1 MLENKYFLFFFFIL
15 IVNFFLVKKYQ
26 LFAKFI
32 GLYDVPNEYRKKHK
46 LPIPLIG
53 GFFLLINLII
63 FFLFEFFIINRVHL
77 SDTYYLNNY
86 FLDSKKEIFSF
97 LFCSICLFL
106 IGFFDD
112 KYNLDPFKKLLSSIV
127 IFYIFFSL
135 DNSLI
140 INELN
145 FTFVGYSIQ
154 LDELSLFI
162 SIFLSVFFLNSINMY
177 DGINGLVG
185 LTIFN
190 IFIYFM
196 LNNFMPMFA
205 LLLLISILFFLFLNL
220 KGKIFFGDSGC
231 YILSFILCYFFLR
244 YYNSGLIKLDEIFL
258 IFFLP
263 LLDAV
268 RVFITRIFISGQ
280 PWKADDNHLHHR
292 ISKKYNNNVA
302 LIILYLLSLFT
313 ILFVNFFSVN
323 HIFSIFFALIIYF
336 FCFIK
341 LR

>member
-1 MLENKYFLFFFFIL
+1 M
-15 IVNFFLVKKYQ
+15 IVNFFLVKKYEI
-26 LFAKFI
+26 FAKFI

-46 LPIPLIG
+46 LPTPLIG
-53 GFFLLINLII
+53 GFFLLINFII

-97 LFCSICLFL
+97 LFCSIFLFL

-112 KYNLDPFKKLLSSIV
+112 KYNLDPFKKLLSSIL

-154 LDELSLFI
+154 LDDLSLFT

-196 LNNFMPMFA
+196 LNNFMSMFA
-205 LLLLISILFFLFLNL
+205 LLLLISIFFFLFLNL

-244 YYNSGLIKLDEIFL
+244 YYNSGLIQLDEIFL
-258 IFFLP
+258 ILFLP

-292 ISKKYNNNVA
+292 LSKKYNNNVA

-313 ILFVNFFSVN
+313 ILLVSFFSVN
-323 HIFSIFFALIIYF
+323 HFFSIFFALIIYF
-336 FCFIK
+336 FCLIK